1 MIPSLCAQQKE
12 ATYTKRVL
20 NFRRQAIVE
29 QKTAGGIPS
38 AVHLPVLRLFD
49 RDRLFLG

>member
-1 MIPSLCAQQKE
+1 M
-12 ATYTKRVL
+12 TYTKRVL

-29 QKTAGGIPS
+29 QKTAGGNPS